1 MMENL
6 QKEYERIE
14 KYATPWGD
22 MGNYVID
29 SIETTAIL
37 DCSEDMV
44 RAIGLAFRFGFE
56 KGCRK
61 TRKAVEL

>member
-1 MMENL
+1 MDNL

-22 MGNYVID
+22 MGNYVLN
-29 SIETTAIL
+29 SVEAIAIS
-37 DCSEDMV
+37 DCSNNIIS
-44 RAIGLAFRFGFE
+44 AISLAFRFGFE

-61 TRKAVEL
+61 TRKAVKL